1 MIPTDPLFHKPQ
13 SIIAAKNI
21 LYATLFLGILI
32 LILSEMTTDFR
43 FYSNTPQW
51 VISLIILGTI
61 GVLTRQIGLGR
72 KWARL
77 LFLIAFLILG
87 MAIPYALL
95 PLFKASFLI
104 EVLFI
109 FYALLQILALIFLF
123 SQKSTDWFNRVHSTE
138 VPIHHD

>member
-21 LYATLFLGILI
+21 LYATIFLGILI
-32 LILSEMTTDFR
+32 LILCEMTTDFR
-43 FYSNTPQW
+43 FYSNRQEW
-51 VISLIILGTI
+51 VISLIILGII

-72 KWARL
+72 KWART
-77 LFLIAFLILG
+77 LFLIAFLVL
-87 MAIPYALL
+87 ALVIPYALL
-95 PLFKASFLI
+95 PLFRASFLI

-123 SQKSTDWFNRVHSTE
+123 SQKSTDWFNRVHAT
-138 VPIHHD
+138 D